1 MSSKEEITVEV
12 AYGTPEHQAIVALR
26 VPPGTTALDAAMR
39 SKIAEQFPGL
49 VIEAGMRMGIFGQ
62 VVSDQQ
68 VLKAGDRVE
77 IYRPLIA
84 DPKAVRKARADRAK
98 ARRESA

>member
-1 MSSKEEITVEV
+1 MTQTNEILVEV
-12 AYGTPEHQAIVALR
+12 AYGTPEHQAIVALK
-26 VPPGTTALDAAMR
+26 VPEGATAFDAAMR
-39 SKIAEQFPGL
+39 SNIVKQFPGL

-62 VVSDQQ
+62 LVSDKQ

-84 DPKAVRKARADRAK
+84 DPKEVRKARAAKAK
-98 ARRESA
+98 ARREE